1 MANGLQIDISSEVIE
16 SMIDANL
23 FRMCP
28 LRFQITQKIA
38 QWTFKYLLSL
48 NLKSSLAI
56 CQTHQ
61 KLDFIIER
69 NFLEELSLSCSFEP
83 SQDFCFHVFASRPK
97 FQEGSPSAMMALW
110 SFCIAC
116 SWTYKQPF
124 ASKSTWLA
132 RRLQSG
138 QNQKLFSQIFFFG
151 KFFLVI
157 VQEMWKNLFKTCEY
171 SRLSIHQ

>member
-1 MANGLQIDISSEVIE
+1 
-16 SMIDANL
+16 
-23 FRMCP
+23 
-28 LRFQITQKIA
+28 
-38 QWTFKYLLSL
+38 
-48 NLKSSLAI
+48 
-56 CQTHQ
+56 
-61 KLDFIIER
+61 
-69 NFLEELSLSCSFEP
+69 
-83 SQDFCFHVFASRPK
+83 
-97 FQEGSPSAMMALW
+97 MMALW

-138 QNQKLFSQIFFFG
+138 QKRKLFLQIFFFG

>member
-1 MANGLQIDISSEVIE
+1 MN
-16 SMIDANL
+16 
-23 FRMCP
+23 
-28 LRFQITQKIA
+28 FQIPLELE
-38 QWTFKYLLSL
+38 FKVEFGNMPNPSEPRP
-48 NLKSSLAI
+48 I
-56 CQTHQ
+56 M
-61 KLDFIIER
+61 ER
-69 NFLEELSLSCSFEP
+69 NVLEELSLSCSFQP
-83 SQDFCFHVFASRPK
+83 SQGFCFHVFASRPK

-138 QNQKLFSQIFFFG
+138 QKQKLFSQIFFFG

-157 VQEMWKNLFKTCEY
+157 ERIFLKLVNILVWVFTNKWRSGVQSAISHFATS
-171 SRLSIHQ
+171 SRLPYFNRWKYSADWI